1 MSRRRDPSRRRGLGH
16 PPPLELQTTR
26 ELVEEVLRT
35 ALALEDIIVSLD
47 ESLPKGA
54 FPGEDSTHVLME
66 MVVGSVHP
74 AARAAGECDCRVA
87 TALVGAIRERV
98 IDDLHAAAELAEE
111 RR

>member
-1 MSRRRDPSRRRGLGH
+1 MSRRREPGRRRDPGH

-35 ALALEDIIVSLD
+35 SLALQDIILSLD
-47 ESLPKGA
+47 ESLPTGA
-54 FPGEDSTHVLME
+54 FPGEDSIGVLLE
-66 MVVGSVHP
+66 MVIGSVHP
-74 AARAAGECDCRVA
+74 AARAAGGHDCRAA

-98 IDDLHAAAELAEE
+98 LTDLHTAADLARE